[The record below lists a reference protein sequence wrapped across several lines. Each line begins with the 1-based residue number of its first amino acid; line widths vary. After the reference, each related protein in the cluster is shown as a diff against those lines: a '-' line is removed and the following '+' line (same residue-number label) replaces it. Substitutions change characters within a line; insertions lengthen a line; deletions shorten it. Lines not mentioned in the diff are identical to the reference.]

1 MVKKKNMHNPL
12 LDVSKSPFGAPM
24 FSCIEKKHYL
34 PAFEE
39 AINRAKSEI
48 DLIADNPEPPS
59 FSNTIEALEYAG
71 RKLAEVEGIFF
82 NLLEADSDEQMHEIA
97 ESVSPMLTDYQMYVS
112 LNKKLFER
120 IKAVFMSKPHL
131 EKDEEKLLKDTY
143 KAFKRN
149 GADLIEED
157 KKLYGRWCEELA
169 LLELK
174 FGKNLLAATNAFS
187 LHIKEEKDLEGLPDY
202 VREAGA
208 QAAFEKNEEGWIFT
222 LHHPSY
228 LPFMKYSSKREE
240 RRKMYMAFA
249 SKAIGGEYDNTQIIR
264 QIAELRIKIAK
275 ILGYETFADYAIED
289 RMAAGKEA
297 VSSFLDKLMVPSL
310 PCARK
315 ELDALFVFAKENGFE
330 GEEIMPWD
338 LSYWAEKY
346 QQQRFSIDE
355 ETLKPYF
362 RLESCIS
369 AIFEL
374 AERLYGIRFFRRN
387 DIPVYHE
394 EVEVYEVKDETGEH
408 LALFYA
414 DFFPRESKRGGA
426 WMTEFRAQYILGEK
440 DFRPFISIVTNFSKP
455 TSKRPSL
462 LTHNELITFLHE
474 FGHSLHGILSKGRY
488 PSLSGTSVA
497 RDFVELPSQIMENW
511 AFEPDFLNTFAKH
524 YKTGDTIPAE
534 LLEKIVESRNY
545 MSAYQ
550 QVRQL
555 HFGKIDMAWHTLQE
569 VPEAS
574 VLEFEREVLMPYR
587 TLPFV
592 EGSGISPAFGHI
604 FSGGY
609 SAGYYSYK
617 WAEVLEADAFAL
629 FKEMGIFNRE
639 VAESFRKNILE
650 RGASEDEALL
660 YRRFRGHDPEPES
673 LLRKLGIS

>member
-1 MVKKKNMHNPL
+1 MRNPL
-12 LDVSKSPFGAPM
+12 LDASKSPFGAPM
-24 FSCIEKKHYL
+24 FSCIEKEHYL
-34 PAFEE
+34 PAFEA
-39 AINRAKSEI
+39 AIKEAKSEI
-48 DLIADNPEPPS
+48 DNIADNPEPPS
-59 FSNTIEALEYAG
+59 FTNTIEALEYAG
-71 RKLAEVEGIFF
+71 RKLADVEGIFF
-82 NLLEADSDEQMHEIA
+82 NLLEADSDELMHEIA

-120 IKAVFMSKPHL
+120 IKSVFLAKPL
-131 EKDEEKLLKDTY
+131 LKKEEEKLLKDTY
-143 KAFKRN
+143 KAFTRN
-149 GADLIEED
+149 GADLSEED
-157 KKLYGRWCEELA
+157 KKLYGKWCEELA

-174 FGKNLLAATNAFS
+174 FGKNLLAATNAFN

-208 QAAFEKNEEGWIFT
+208 QAAAEKNEEGWIFT

-228 LPFMKYSSKREE
+228 LPFMKYSSNREE
-240 RRKMYMAFA
+240 RKKMYMAFA
-249 SKAIGGEYDNTQIIR
+249 SKAIGGEYDNTEVIR
-264 QIAELRIKIAK
+264 QIVELRIKISN

-289 RMAAGKEA
+289 RMAAGKEN
-297 VSSFLDKLMVPSL
+297 VSVFLDKLMSPSL
-310 PCARK
+310 PCACK
-315 ELDALFVFAKENGFE
+315 ELDALLDFAKAEGFE

-338 LSYWAEKY
+338 LNYWAEKY

-362 RLESCIS
+362 RLESCIG
-369 AIFEL
+369 AIFDL
-374 AERLYGIRFFRRN
+374 AEKLYGIRFFRRN
-387 DIPVYHE
+387 DIPVYNE
-394 EVEVYEVKDETGEH
+394 EVEVYEVKDEAGEH

-426 WMTEFRAQYILGEK
+426 WMTEFRGQYILGEK
-440 DFRPFISIVTNFSKP
+440 EYRPFISIVTNFSKP

-511 AFEPDFLNTFAKH
+511 AFEPAFLNTFAKH
-524 YKTGDTIPAE
+524 YKTGEAIPE
-534 LLEKIVESRNY
+534 DILEKIVESRNY

-555 HFGKIDMAWHTLQE
+555 QFGKIDMAWHTLKE
-569 VPEAS
+569 VPAS
-574 VLEFEREVLMPYR
+574 SVMEFEREVLMPYK

-592 EGSGISPAFGHI
+592 EGTGISPAFGHI

-617 WAEVLEADAFAL
+617 WAEVLEADAFEL
-629 FKEMGIFNRE
+629 FKEKGIFNRE

-650 RGASEDEALL
+650 RGSSEDEALL